1 MADAQTKYKLI
12 ILYMLRKVTFPLS
25 NSQITEF
32 MIEKEYTDYFHI
44 QEALNDLVDSKLIVL
59 DQIRNTTQYEATLD
73 WEKTLEYFSYMIS
86 NDIKAEIDAYMRE
99 NAFELRNES
108 STRADYRQTG
118 NGDYAVTCTV
128 IGKSRAGKDLLCLKI
143 GDEPKTA
150 LMFGLPHPNE
160 PIGTMMLEYLTE
172 NLAADEDLRHAFGY
186 TLYERGLDQGAV
198 YDHQLFQKFLSANRP
213 AAGGLDFPGG
223 L

>member
-73 WEKTLEYFSYMIS
+73 GEKTLEYFSYMIS
-86 NDIKAEIDAYMRE
+86 NDIKAEIDAYMRD

-128 IGKSRAGKDLLCLKI
+128 KEGNESLIDLTFTVPMEEEAERVFSKWPEKSQEIYMYIMEKLL
-143 GDEPKTA
+143 
-150 LMFGLPHPNE
+150 
-160 PIGTMMLEYLTE
+160 
-172 NLAADEDLRHAFGY
+172 
-186 TLYERGLDQGAV
+186 
-198 YDHQLFQKFLSANRP
+198 
-213 AAGGLDFPGG
+213 
-223 L
+223 